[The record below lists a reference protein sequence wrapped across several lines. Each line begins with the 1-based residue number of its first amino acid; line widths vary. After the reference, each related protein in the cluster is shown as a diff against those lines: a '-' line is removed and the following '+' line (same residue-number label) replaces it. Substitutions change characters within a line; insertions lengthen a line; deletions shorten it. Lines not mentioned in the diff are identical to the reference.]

1 MLALGTLMKKWELR
15 KLNNIWNKKAIKNQE
30 SKGMGEESGE
40 GGQGEWKDS
49 EDSEGGKQERNTG

>member
-1 MLALGTLMKKWELR
+1 
-15 KLNNIWNKKAIKNQE
+15 
-30 SKGMGEESGE
+30 MGEESGE